1 MHTQRNEC
9 EVLTNLCVCI
19 VRPDPIYSIY
29 SDPKVL
35 IGDGFQIRPLSGDV
49 TEDSGLCMQK

>member
-19 VRPDPIYSIY
+19 VRPDPIYS
-29 SDPKVL
+29 
-35 IGDGFQIRPLSGDV
+35 QIRPLSGGV

>member
-1 MHTQRNEC
+1 MHTQRF
-9 EVLTNLCVCI
+9 VKISHSFLCVCI
-19 VRPDPIYSIY
+19 VRPDPIY